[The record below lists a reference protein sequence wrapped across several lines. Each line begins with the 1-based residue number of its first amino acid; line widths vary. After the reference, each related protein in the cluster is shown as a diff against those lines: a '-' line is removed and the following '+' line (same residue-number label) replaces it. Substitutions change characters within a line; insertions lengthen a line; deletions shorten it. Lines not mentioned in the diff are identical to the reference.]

1 MNNQTESYIVLKPI
15 AERFSNI
22 ANEISDNEIKCMIKT
37 ALQNKLADAINF
49 SSITDL
55 INNYIDEHSEEIAHA
70 TMDSIAKKLELPSG
84 YKFY

>member
-1 MNNQTESYIVLKPI
+1 MNNQTENYIVLKPI

-37 ALQNKLADAINF
+37 ALQNKIEDAINF

-55 INNYIDEHSEEIAHA
+55 INNYIDEHSEEIVHA
-70 TMDSIAKKLELPSG
+70 TMDSIARKLELSSG